1 MKDLSDDS
9 GIRLLLSRPMVL
21 TNSVSCII
29 GYTPAVSVWRC
40 LGLLAFILACP
51 LLGRQALAGDP
62 EGCGTVVVP
71 TGIGIGPSADITS
84 LNPLF
89 VDSIYNEQAAWLL
102 YPALVWVNRFHQIDW
117 RRSLVSAISSP
128 DGGRS
133 YAVTLRPWHW
143 SDGVPV
149 RSADVAYALTLIR
162 QLGETWPGFGNGG
175 MPGII
180 QSLQVADNT
189 HFDVVLTHQANS
201 EWFIYNGLSA
211 LSPLPEH
218 AWRGHSI
225 DQLQQLQSSPEFFKV
240 VDGPL
245 KISRLQVGQDAV
257 FVPNPAYQGP
267 PLHFGRLVFRFLES
281 DGAGLQGVQSGD
293 LDMANLPF
301 SLWGAA
307 AHLRRVYTVM
317 MAPQQNWYFISIN
330 FRNPAVAFFRD
341 VRVREAMADAID
353 QRQLSAL
360 VYHGQGIEIY
370 GPVPPDPPDFL
381 SPEMKAGHQP
391 VGYDPGKA
399 RALLLAAGFLPGPDG
414 IMVKAGQRLAFDFL
428 FQTGDTAAELVTN
441 MLGAEFR
448 QAGIEIRVHEM
459 EFNQL
464 VARIDGPA
472 DGWESAYIYMNLSPY
487 PSGEGL
493 FRTGAFQNNG
503 AYSNKRM
510 DALIDASV
518 NRPGQAGL
526 YAYED
531 YASAQQ
537 PVVFAG
543 GQKITV
549 LAASRIHGVREFLDP
564 LGQLAPEQLYCSAV
578 K

>member
-1 MKDLSDDS
+1 
-9 GIRLLLSRPMVL
+9 
-21 TNSVSCII
+21 
-29 GYTPAVSVWRC
+29 
-40 LGLLAFILACP
+40 
-51 LLGRQALAGDP
+51 
-62 EGCGTVVVP
+62 
-71 TGIGIGPSADITS
+71 
-84 LNPLF
+84 
-89 VDSIYNEQAAWLL
+89 
-102 YPALVWVNRFHQIDW
+102 
-117 RRSLVSAISSP
+117 
-128 DGGRS
+128 
-133 YAVTLRPWHW
+133 
-143 SDGVPV
+143 
-149 RSADVAYALTLIR
+149 
-162 QLGETWPGFGNGG
+162 
-175 MPGII
+175 
-180 QSLQVADNT
+180 
-189 HFDVVLTHQANS
+189 
-201 EWFIYNGLSA
+201 
-211 LSPLPEH
+211 
-218 AWRGHSI
+218 
-225 DQLQQLQSSPEFFKV
+225 
-240 VDGPL
+240 
-245 KISRLQVGQDAV
+245 
-257 FVPNPAYQGP
+257 
-267 PLHFGRLVFRFLES
+267 
-281 DGAGLQGVQSGD
+281 
-293 LDMANLPF
+293 
-301 SLWGAA
+301 
-307 AHLRRVYTVM
+307 
-317 MAPQQNWYFISIN
+317 
-330 FRNPAVAFFRD
+330 
-341 VRVREAMADAID
+341 
-353 QRQLSAL
+353 
-360 VYHGQGIEIY
+360 
-370 GPVPPDPPDFL
+370 
-381 SPEMKAGHQP
+381 MKAGHQP